1 MKKEAYKKKV
11 LRECFLGKKI
21 KHGNITTT
29 DQGKQMILSLTIWT
43 EGIWSSYC
51 PFFPKL
57 WVLFHGLS
65 FWKQHLQGW
74 KTGCGAYH

>member
-43 EGIWSSYC
+43 EGI
-51 PFFPKL
+51 
-57 WVLFHGLS
+57 
-65 FWKQHLQGW
+65 
-74 KTGCGAYH
+74 